1 MSRGLRGARSI
12 GPFYEASV
20 LAASWFTFKLRHY
33 PEMSYVDKAE
43 EVAWKVSS
51 DEEEF
56 YRSLAGLLAA
66 KVREMES
73 DRSNAA
79 KEQS

>member
-1 MSRGLRGARSI
+1 MEI
-12 GPFYEASV
+12 TV
-20 LAASWFTFKLRHY
+20 
-33 PEMSYVDKAE
+33 SYVDKAE

-56 YRSLAGLLAA
+56 YRALAGLLAA
-66 KVREMES
+66 KVREMEA

-79 KEQS
+79 SGEGEL

>member
-1 MSRGLRGARSI
+1 MEI
-12 GPFYEASV
+12 TV
-20 LAASWFTFKLRHY
+20 
-33 PEMSYVDKAE
+33 SYVDKAE

-56 YRSLAGLLAA
+56 YRALAGLLAA

-79 KEQS
+79 QSEGGKQ